1 MFNKTC
7 LYGFMILFIALVAYP
22 AMAATDITVPSSQQ
36 LESGTAGAVVD
47 NMQLPPGF
55 NNPNLS
61 AIWVQ
66 EKLMLVVFF
75 IVLIYLIRNSRRARE
90 LTFGTLLFIATT
102 TMFWQEPYADW
113 GCYLLF
119 NPKLTLMPWGS
130 TLWTSP
136 NKPLNLIWQYGA
148 FFAGIYSV
156 MLWLVRKLHARYPQL
171 SNLGAVLVIGI
182 PIFYLFDL
190 LVEGLCVKNGIH
202 SYIKPLIGP
211 VFVMAKGNFPLVY
224 PVVPFVFYAVITLW
238 VLRLRAA
245 NGHVRFESW
254 FGAQR
259 FAAGWQRELA
269 RVIIW
274 ILVMNGLYL
283 LLFTGPAVAIRV
295 FLGGPCALVP

>member
-1 MFNKTC
+1 MFKKIII
-7 LYGFMILFIALVAYP
+7 YGFIALFIALIEHP
-22 AMAATDITVPSSQQ
+22 AMAAMDMTASANQQ
-36 LESGTAGAVVD
+36 LAAGTASAVID
-47 NMQLPPGF
+47 NVQLPPGLE
-55 NNPNLS
+55 NPNLF

-66 EKLMLVVFF
+66 EKLMPVVFF

-90 LTFGTLLFIATT
+90 LTLGTLLFIATT

-119 NPKLTLMPWGS
+119 NSKVSLMPWGP

-136 NKPLNLIWQYGA
+136 NKPWNLIWQYGA

-156 MLWLVRKLHARYPQL
+156 MLWLVRKLQVRYPGL
-171 SNLGAVLVIGI
+171 GNLGAVLIIGI

-190 LVEGLCVKNGIH
+190 LVEASCVKNGLH
-202 SYIKPLIGP
+202 SYTEPLIGP

-238 VLRLRAA
+238 VLSMRTP
-245 NGHVRFESW
+245 NGYMRFESW
-254 FGAQR
+254 FGTKR
-259 FAAGWQRELA
+259 ITAGWQRELV
-269 RVIIW
+269 RVVVW

-283 LLFTGPAVAIRV
+283 LFFTGPVVAVRI
-295 FLGGPCALVP
+295 FFGEPSILVP